1 MRKKQLH
8 LAFYSLGLLF
18 SLATYAQTPL
28 TLTGTV
34 RQSVTKDRV
43 PAVSVTIKGTSIGTF
58 TDDHGNFKL
67 VVSEQPPFVLVFSSI
82 GFETQEVKVASA
94 SSPVM
99 VDFVPASTLGKEVVV
114 SATRGAIRSLESP
127 VSIERIGAT
136 EAHQVPAPSFYDA
149 IANLKGVDMVTSSM
163 LFKTPGTRGF
173 NGSGNTRMNQFVDGM
188 DNQAPGLNFSVGNIV
203 GLSELDIDNVEL
215 LPGASS
221 ALYGSGGMTGT
232 LLMTSKDP
240 FKYQGFSALYKQGVN
255 HLGDANMNAQPYY
268 NVAARYAQAFDNK
281 FAFRISADYVKA
293 KDWTGT
299 DTRNFSPVTGQI
311 LAGHDHTGA
320 PNYDGINVYGDESP
334 YFNVKTVF
342 AGQSQLATA
351 NAQSYAAKA
360 QAAAAAGNAALAA
373 QYQAAAMQ
381 YQAAAQQTGTIAAL
395 TPSASNV
402 TRTGYAE
409 SALTDY
415 NAYNAKFSG
424 GLFYKLTPGTT
435 ISLTGNYGVA
445 STVYQ
450 GTDRYSLKNVKIG
463 QYKAEVSGKHFYVRA
478 YTTQENA
485 GDSYDMVAVATLM
498 NEAYAPTAT
507 VWAPTYL
514 QTYAG
519 ALAQA
524 YGAGQSGQQAYLTAS
539 NAARAAA
546 DANRYQPGSAAF
558 NQTFNTLKSQAIPY
572 GGKFNDQTNL
582 YVGEAMY
589 NFGDVEKTV
598 DVTVGA
604 STREFVLNSHGTIF
618 ADTTGRINI
627 NETGAFAQLQRSFA
641 DDLLRLSVSGRYDK
655 NSNFSGRFTPR
666 ATALLKVAKDNYIR
680 ASFQTAYRFPTTQN
694 QFINLQTGSAR
705 LIGGLPQFITAYG
718 LNDGSTYDTAQLN
731 NFKATSVPPT
741 AFQYKEFKP
750 ETVASWELGYKGV
763 IDNKLLI
770 DVYGFYARYTNF
782 IGLTVLVKDP
792 FPQGF
797 TGPYVQNSKNTFGI
811 YTNSANKVNTV
822 GAGISLEYKLP
833 NGFVASGN
841 YAYNNISGNDN
852 GQQTDFNTPKNKFNL
867 SFANYTIAKY
877 YGFNV
882 TYRWQQEYLYQ
893 SSFITGITPAFGA
906 LDAQVSMKTPHLTG
920 SVIKIGAANLLN
932 TYYRDAIGNAN
943 IGGLY
948 YISFGYNI
956 L

>member
-1 MRKKQLH
+1 MRKNQLQAAV
-8 LAFYSLGLLF
+8 LSLLLLF
-18 SLATYAQTPL
+18 SLTVFSQTPL

-34 RQSVTKDRV
+34 RQSVTKDHV
-43 PAVSVTIKGTSIGTF
+43 PAVSVTIKGTTIGTY
-58 TDDHGNFKL
+58 TDDRGNFRL
-67 VVSEQPPFVLVFSSI
+67 VITQQPPFVLVFSSI
-82 GFETQEVKVASA
+82 GYETQEVNVTST
-94 SSPVM
+94 SGPVT
-99 VDFVPASTLGKEVVV
+99 VDFVAASTLGREVVV

-136 EAHQVPAPSFYDA
+136 EAHEVPAPSFYDA

-255 HLGDANMNAQPYY
+255 HIGDDQMNAQPYY
-268 NVAARYAQAFDNK
+268 NVAARYAQAFNNK
-281 FAFRISADYVKA
+281 FAFRISGDYVKA

-299 DTRNFSPVTGQI
+299 DMRNYSPTTGQI
-311 LAGHDHTGA
+311 LPGHDHSGA
-320 PNYDGINVYGDESP
+320 PDYDGINVYGDEST
-334 YFNVKTVF
+334 YFNVK
-342 AGQSQLATA
+342 SQLTSAS
-351 NAQSYAAKA
+351 QQY
-360 QAAAAAGNAALAA
+360 AAAAAQYALAGDA
-373 QYQAAAMQ
+373 ADAAKYQALALGAG
-381 YQAAAQQTGTIAAL
+381 QAAAL
-395 TPSASNV
+395 TPTNSNV
-402 TRTGYAE
+402 SRTGYAE

-424 GLFYKLTPGTT
+424 GLFYKVTPGTT
-435 ISLTGNYGVA
+435 ISLAGNYGIA

-463 QYKAEVSGKHFYVRA
+463 QYKAEISGRHFYVRA

-498 NEAYAPTAT
+498 NEAYSPTAT
-507 VWAPTYL
+507 QWAPTYL
-514 QTYAG
+514 NAYG
-519 ALAQA
+519 VALQQA
-524 YGAGQSGQQAYLTAS
+524 YGAGQTGQTAYLTAS

-546 DANRYQPGSAAF
+546 DANRFQPGSAAF
-558 NQTFNTLKSQAIPY
+558 NQAFSTLKTQAIPY

-582 YVGEAMY
+582 YVGDAMY
-589 NFGDVEKTV
+589 NFGDVERTV

-618 ADTTGRINI
+618 ADTAGRINI

-641 DDLLRLSVSGRYDK
+641 DDLLKLSVSGRYDK
-655 NSNFSGRFTPR
+655 NSNFKGRFTPR

-680 ASFQTAYRFPTTQN
+680 VSFQTAYRFPTTQD

-705 LIGGLPQFITAYG
+705 LIGGLPQFISYFG
-718 LNDGSTYDTAQLN
+718 LNDGATYDTATLNAARTTGQLG
-731 NFKATSVPPT
+731 A
-741 AFQYKEFKP
+741 AYQYKEFKP

-763 IDNKLLI
+763 VADKLLI
-770 DVYGFYARYTNF
+770 DVYGFYAQYTNF

-792 FPQGF
+792 FK
-797 TGPYVQNSKNTFGI
+797 TGSYVQNGANTFGL
-811 YTNSANKVNTV
+811 YTNSANTVKTV
-822 GAGISLEYKLP
+822 GAGFSLEYKLP

-852 GQQTDFNTPKNKFNL
+852 SQQTDFNTPKNKFNL
-867 SFANYTIAKY
+867 SLANYSIAKY

-893 SSFITGITPAFGA
+893 TSFITGITPAFGT
-906 LDAQVSMKTPHLTG
+906 LDAQVSMKIPSMKS
-920 SVIKIGAANLLN
+920 SVIKIGATNLLN
-932 TYYRDAIGNAN
+932 KYYVDAIGNAN